1 MAETEQ
7 KEVGSAEKA
16 LKKSLKERHM
26 TMIAL
31 GGTIGTG
38 LFVAGGETVSTA
50 GPGGALVAYGL
61 IGIMVYFLMTSL
73 GEMSTWLP
81 ASGSFGLYASRYVEP
96 AFGFALG
103 WNYWFN
109 WAITVAAELVAG
121 ALIMKYWFPDTPA
134 ILWTAGFL
142 LIMFLLNFLSTR
154 SYGESEFIFASIKVI
169 TVLIFLF
176 VGAMLILGVGGH
188 SPGFVNWT
196 TGDAPFVGGAAA
208 ILSVFM
214 VAGFSFQGTEMLG
227 VAAGEAEHP
236 EKSVPRA
243 VHTIFW
249 RILLFYLG
257 AFTVIG
263 FLIPYT
269 DPNLLNSSVENI
281 SISPFTLAFQRVGLE
296 NAASVM
302 NAVILTAV
310 LSAGNSGLYVS
321 TRMLYA
327 LAEEGKAPKCFLKVN
342 SRGVPSNALFAT
354 TAFGIF
360 AFATSLVGDGAAYNW
375 LVNISGMAGFITW
388 VGIAAAHYRFRKA
401 FLAQGRSLSELPY
414 KADLFPL
421 GPIAAFSMCILIMA
435 GQDPSLYTGEGFTW
449 NHFLAA
455 YIGIPVFLF
464 AYAWYKGKYGSH
476 LIPLKEVDLS
486 RHLVPPEKDV
496 AIITSETKGT
506 AD

>member
-1 MAETEQ
+1 MDTAD
-7 KEVGSAEKA
+7 SSEKH

-38 LFVAGGETVSTA
+38 LFVAGGETISTA

-81 ASGSFGLYASRYVEP
+81 ASGSFGLYAARYVEP

-121 ALIMKYWFPDTPA
+121 ALIMKYWFPDIPS
-134 ILWTAGFL
+134 IVWTGGFL

-154 SYGESEFIFASIKVI
+154 SYGESEFIFAGIKVI
-169 TVLIFLF
+169 TVLVFLF
-176 VGAMLILGVGGH
+176 VGAMLILGVGGR

-196 TGDAPFVGGAAA
+196 TGDAPFVGGVAA

-227 VAAGEAEHP
+227 VAAGEAQNP
-236 EKSVPRA
+236 EKSVPKA

-269 DPNLLNSSVENI
+269 DPNLLNASVENI
-281 SISPFTLAFQRVGLE
+281 SISPFTLAFQRFGLE
-296 NAASVM
+296 NAASIM
-302 NAVILTAV
+302 NAIILTAV

-327 LAEEGKAPKCFLKVN
+327 LAQEKKAPSCFLKVN

-354 TAFGIF
+354 TLFGIF

-401 FLAQGRSLSELPY
+401 FLAQGHSLKDLPY
-414 KADLFPL
+414 RAELFPF
-421 GPIAAFSMCILIMA
+421 GPIVAFIMCMLIII
-435 GQDPSLYTGEGFTW
+435 GQEPSLLTGEPFEW
-449 NHFLAA
+449 DSFLAV
-455 YIGIPVFLF
+455 YIGIPVFLCTYIWF
-464 AYAWYKGKYGSH
+464 KVKNHSK
-476 LIPLKEVDLS
+476 LIPLKDVDLS

-496 AIITSETKGT
+496 AIISHPDNTPK
-506 AD
+506 A

>member
-1 MAETEQ
+1 MAEN
-7 KEVGSAEKA
+7 GSEAPE

-38 LFVAGGETVSTA
+38 LFVAGGETISTA
-50 GPGGALVAYGL
+50 GPGGAIIAYGF

-96 AFGFALG
+96 AFGFAIG

-134 ILWTAGFL
+134 ILWTTMFL
-142 LIMFLLNFLSTR
+142 LIMFLLNFLSTK
-154 SYGESEFIFASIKVI
+154 SYGESEFIFAGIKVI
-169 TVLIFLF
+169 TVLVFLV
-176 VGAMLILGVGGH
+176 VGAALILGVGGN
-188 SPGFVNWT
+188 SPGFANWT
-196 TGDAPFVGGAAA
+196 TGEAPFVGGIAG

-243 VHTIFW
+243 VRTIFW
-249 RILLFYLG
+249 RIMIFYMG

-269 DPNLLNSSVENI
+269 DPNLLSASVENI
-281 SISPFTLAFQRVGLE
+281 SISPFTLAFRRCGLDY
-296 NAASVM
+296 AASIM
-302 NAVILTAV
+302 NAIILTAV

-327 LAEEGKAPKCFLKVN
+327 LAREEKAPKCFLKIN

-354 TAFGIF
+354 TLFGIF

-388 VGIAAAHYRFRKA
+388 VGIAASHYRFRKA
-401 FLAQGRSLSELPY
+401 FLAQGHDLSELPY
-414 KADLFPL
+414 HADLFPF
-421 GPIAAFSMCILIMA
+421 GPIIAFIMCVLIII
-435 GQDPSLYTGEGFTW
+435 GQDPALFTDAEFSW
-449 NHFLAA
+449 NSFLAV
-455 YIGIPVFLF
+455 YIGIPVFLA
-464 AYAWYKGKYGSH
+464 AYFWYKVKFHSK
-476 LIPLKEVDLS
+476 LIPLKDVELSRELIPPEEQVDLI
-486 RHLVPPEKDV
+486 VKDG
-496 AIITSETKGT
+496 K
-506 AD
+506 